1 MSQKTHLR
9 SYCFRAE
16 ITFNYFLCLRIP
28 FQTIWRTA
36 KYIFSPLCQGINLYI
51 GIREKNIAETNTSL
65 FPKNICRAS
74 KKCQMLQ
81 ICHSGNAEYYRKVL
95 CMYILPL
102 SPCKSRG
109 KQYYHSLNIATQYHM
124 FLMFGLL
131 FSKFDYFQKFHLI
144 SLH

>member
-9 SYCFRAE
+9 SYCFVAE
-16 ITFNYFLCLRIP
+16 VTFNCFLCLRIP

-102 SPCKSRG
+102 SPWKSRG
-109 KQYYHSLNIATQYHM
+109 KQYYHSLNIATQYHLCFW
-124 FLMFGLL
+124 FL
-131 FSKFDYFQKFHLI
+131 DYFSVSLI
-144 SLH
+144 ISRNSI